1 MTIAK
6 KKKYFSCYIH
16 INIFSKN
23 DYQKQETVSTIWG
36 GLAAIWLSSSTL
48 YFDYLMIKLRD
59 FRDRKNLHNR
69 NKDWIP

>member
-6 KKKYFSCYIH
+6 KN
-16 INIFSKN
+16 NIFRAIHQYFYKN